1 MDVKDLKDYAGIKD
15 FSNYD
20 EYDIERL
27 KEVRENFKDN
37 VRCGFELE
45 GNWGDSLYDVKVGER
60 TGTVYS
66 LDQLHAFIED
76 AAGSQ
81 GGLYDT
87 LMCVYEDGSV
97 DTELVTQPLKVEDI
111 QPALSL
117 WLDVLYDCGVVVDSE
132 EGAGCHMTVSVG
144 AALPSI
150 TKANTEQIVRY
161 FAPALLE
168 LACYCSISCRDPD
181 YYKLNRSP
189 IRRYDEQ
196 RGLDGTSN
204 KYRAVHFKS
213 FNRNVTG
220 FEFRY
225 PDPATSDRLYVIA
238 VLNMAIVL
246 KAMKITIDHDGVF
259 KIKNERMGKNRD
271 LYQKLANHH
280 SVTRR
285 SADYI
290 REMVFELME
299 FLNDEIGEISGL
311 TGKDV
316 LKCLRRYCDEN

>member
-1 MDVKDLKDYAGIKD
+1 V
-15 FSNYD
+15 
-20 EYDIERL
+20 
-27 KEVRENFKDN
+27 
-37 VRCGFELE
+37 
-45 GNWGDSLYDVKVGER
+45 
-60 TGTVYS
+60 
-66 LDQLHAFIED
+66 
-76 AAGSQ
+76 
-81 GGLYDT
+81 
-87 LMCVYEDGSV
+87 DGSV

-111 QPALSL
+111 RQTLSL
-117 WLDVLYDCGVVVDSE
+117 WLDVLNDCGVVVDSE

-168 LACYCSISCRDPD
+168 LACYCSLSCRDPD
-181 YYKLNRSP
+181 YYELNRSP
-189 IRRYDEQ
+189 IRRYDEH
-196 RGLDGTSN
+196 RGLDGVVN
-204 KYRAVHFKS
+204 KYKAVHFKS
-213 FNRNVTG
+213 FSRNVTG

-246 KAMKITIDHDGVF
+246 KAMKITIDHNGVF
-259 KIKNERMGKNRD
+259 KIKNERMRKNSD
-271 LYQKLANHH
+271 LYQKLANHR

-299 FLNDEIGEISGL
+299 FLNDEIREISGL

-316 LKCLRRYCDEN
+316 LRCLRRYCNED

>member
-1 MDVKDLKDYAGIKD
+1 MDVEDLKDCAGIKD

-20 EYDIERL
+20 ECNIERL

-87 LMCVYEDGSV
+87 LICVYEDGSV

-111 QPALSL
+111 RPALSL

-144 AALPSI
+144 TPLPSI
-150 TKANTEQIVRY
+150 VKANTEQIIRY

-168 LACYCSISCRDPD
+168 LACHCSISCRDPD
-181 YYKLNRSP
+181 FYELNSSP
-189 IRRYDEQ
+189 IRRCDKYW
-196 RGLDGTSN
+196 GLDGVVN

-213 FNRNVTG
+213 FSRNVTG

-246 KAMKITIDHDGVF
+246 KAMKITIDHNGVF
-259 KIKNERMGKNRD
+259 KIKNKRMRKNRD

-290 REMVFELME
+290 REMAFELLD
-299 FLNDEIGEISGL
+299 FLGDEIEEISGL
-311 TGKDV
+311 TSRDV
-316 LKCLRRYCDEN
+316 LNCLGRFRT